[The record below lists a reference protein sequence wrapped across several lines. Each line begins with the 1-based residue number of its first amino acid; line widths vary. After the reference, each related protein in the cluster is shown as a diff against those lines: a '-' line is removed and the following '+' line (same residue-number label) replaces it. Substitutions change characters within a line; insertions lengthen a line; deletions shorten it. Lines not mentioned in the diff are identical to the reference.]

1 VVVRANHLK
10 SAEKIYRAGADYV
23 ASVPIVASH
32 MLAKIIQG
40 DEEELDLLYEDLE
53 LKIFHVGKRS
63 GLTGKILAELDL
75 PHRFGCRVVALDRM
89 GQAMAVPDPNT
100 IVQEDDILALIG
112 SPKGTEAFSMKYE
125 RRNRLNWRLKILP
138 LIQ

>member
-1 VVVRANHLK
+1 V
-10 SAEKIYRAGADYV
+10 
-23 ASVPIVASH
+23 
-32 MLAKIIQG
+32 
-40 DEEELDLLYEDLE
+40 LD
-53 LKIFHVGKRS
+53 V
-63 GLTGKILAELDL
+63 